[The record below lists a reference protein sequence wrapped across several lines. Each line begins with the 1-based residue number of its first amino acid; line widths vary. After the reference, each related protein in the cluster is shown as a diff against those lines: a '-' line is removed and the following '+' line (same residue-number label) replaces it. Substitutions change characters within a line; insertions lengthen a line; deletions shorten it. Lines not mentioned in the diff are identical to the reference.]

1 MDAEAARMTSSE
13 TMEGVTSAAIA
24 ELAALA
30 GDAQPCELAD
40 ELARALAVVSKCYS
54 VPVPSHA
61 ASEIEAA
68 LVEVLDLLQRYR
80 LYSMHDESDAFSP
93 RQQKAMEDGVRL
105 FWAHVTTYQLHAALI
120 DLVRTV
126 DFMPRA
132 IAFWKK
138 RRHQRVRAVIQRGP
152 FEWFSPRCVP
162 SAAFAS
168 SGERLMRVAA
178 VRSASG

>member
-1 MDAEAARMTSSE
+1 MDAVASPE
-13 TMEGVTSAAIA
+13 TLEGVTSAAIA

-30 GDAQPCELAD
+30 LDEHPCELAD
-40 ELARALAVVSKCYS
+40 ELARALAAVSKCYS
-54 VPVPSHA
+54 VPVPTHA

-68 LVEVLDLLQRYR
+68 LIEVLDLLQRYR
-80 LYSMHDESDAFSP
+80 LYSMHDETEAFSP
-93 RQQKAMEDGVRL
+93 RQQKAMEAGVRL

-152 FEWFSPRCVP
+152 FEWFAPRCGPVNCVR
-162 SAAFAS
+162 FLR
-168 SGERLMRVAA
+168 RLNDECSVVAA
-178 VRSASG
+178 RSAFG